1 MWVLVNTTAEIQLL
15 GGVAIRRDARPYRLP
30 LSGVTLEIM
39 AYLLC
44 QGREVRRET
53 LAGQFWEDAEP
64 ARARAALNTALWR
77 INKQA
82 CQPLGLE
89 LASTGETVELS
100 LGGAALDVRELEAS
114 VRAAVRE
121 GEQAG
126 DLCPDLRARLAAVV
140 DGYGGPFLGGAGGAW
155 AVVQRERLFNLYLR
169 AIGLLMYD
177 CGRRRRYEDAL
188 DYGRRLLAADPFH
201 EQAQC
206 QVMWLYVLSGQRVR
220 ALMQYRDYEA
230 LLRRE
235 MAIRPMP
242 ETCALFELIRADL
255 PAAEGLPAIG
265 LDEAAAAGRRSGDL
279 VGRLMSVIADSRAG
293 FYQAHQPGA

>member
-1 MWVLVNTTAEIQLL
+1 MVNTTAEIQLL

-30 LSGVTLEIM
+30 LSGVTLEIL

-82 CQPLGLE
+82 CQPLGLD
-89 LASTGETVELS
+89 LVSTGETVVLG
-100 LGGAALDVRELEAS
+100 LGGAELDVRDLESA
-114 VRAAVRE
+114 VRSAVRE
-121 GEQAG
+121 GEPAG
-126 DLCPDLRARLAAVV
+126 DLDPALRDRLTAAV
-140 DGYGGPFLGGAGGAW
+140 DNYGGPFLGGAGGAW

-220 ALMQYRDYEA
+220 ALTQYRDYEA

-235 MAIRPMP
+235 MGIRPMP
-242 ETCALFELIRADL
+242 ETCALFDLIRAD
-255 PAAEGLPAIG
+255 PAAAEGLG
-265 LDEAAAAGRRSGDL
+265 EAAAAGRRSGDL